1 MRKYEV
7 IFIVRPDVEE
17 EDLNKL
23 VTQMEGVVAGAGG
36 KIEKVDRMGR
46 RRLAYRVGRFQDGH
60 FILFL
65 LEGTGDTVK
74 ELERRL
80 GVTDAV
86 IKFLAVRIDEDQKRA
101 EKFKAQRAAREAKRP
116 KAKPAVQPQ
125 QPGAQQALPQPAVPQ
140 PVEEPLPQA

>member
-1 MRKYEV
+1 MRKYEI
-7 IFIVRPDVEE
+7 IFIVRPDIEE
-17 EDLNKL
+17 EELGKL

-60 FILFL
+60 YILFV

-80 GVTDAV
+80 GVTDSV
-86 IKFLAVRIDEDQKRA
+86 IKFLAVRMDEELKRA
-101 EKFKAQRAAREAKRP
+101 EKYKAQRAAREAKRP
-116 KAKPAVQPQ
+116 KAKPPAPPQ
-125 QPGAQQALPQPAVPQ
+125 QPMQAAPQQMEEQPPQV
-140 PVEEPLPQA
+140 

>member
-1 MRKYEV
+1 MRKYEI

-17 EDLNKL
+17 EDLAKL
-23 VTQMEGVVAGAGG
+23 VTQMEAVVNGAGG

-60 FILFL
+60 YVLFI

-80 GVTDAV
+80 GVTDSV
-86 IKFLAVRIDEDQKRA
+86 IKFLAVRIDEEQKRA

-116 KAKPAVQPQ
+116 KAKPAPPPMQPV
-125 QPGAQQALPQPAVPQ
+125 QQAAPPQMEEQ
-140 PVEEPLPQA
+140 PPQA